1 MLQLPQSSLCIDE
14 SSPELEIFPKN
25 SSANF
30 DISSFGGDFEEN
42 FFPPAEA
49 SCVAVIFPNFNL
61 DLRNLENSS
70 SDSLFKEV
78 IFETQ
83 VPHFIVEIAAAF
95 AGGAFLAIDWQFGD
109 EEWNQVRCSNLHSA
123 EMKLVEWC
131 KSLRLFRK
139 EENLHPIAEQFLSLS
154 LKLAGS
160 SSIAETVFLYQ
171 SDENAS
177 TADIEV

>member
-1 MLQLPQSSLCIDE
+1 MLQLPQSGLCIDE
-14 SSPELEIFPKN
+14 SFPRLEIFPNN
-25 SSANF
+25 SSASF
-30 DISSFGGDFEEN
+30 DISSFGEDFEEN

-61 DLRNLENSS
+61 DLRNLGNASF
-70 SDSLFKEV
+70 DSLIKEV

-139 EENLHPIAEQFLSLS
+139 EENLHPIADQF
-154 LKLAGS
+154 LKLAGR
-160 SSIAETVFLYQ
+160 SSIAERVFLYQ
-171 SDENAS
+171 IDENAS
-177 TADIEV
+177 TTDIEV